1 MALLVSARLQ
11 RFITDPVFNLAQT
24 ARIIAERRD
33 YSVRAK
39 KLSRDEFGLLT
50 DAVAINASSLEK
62 SGISVE
68 YQLAEIPP
76 LLLDTVKLEQILV
89 NLIRNAQEA
98 VMESGWT
105 KSRSAFDPAAMR
117 TLSCE
122 SRWPTTVP
130 ASLQM

>member
-1 MALLVSARLQ
+1 M
-11 RFITDPVFNLAQT
+11 
-24 ARIIAERRD
+24 
-33 YSVRAK
+33 
-39 KLSRDEFGLLT
+39 
-50 DAVAINASSLEK
+50 AINASSLEK

-105 KSRSAFDPAAMR
+105 KSRSAFDLAAMR